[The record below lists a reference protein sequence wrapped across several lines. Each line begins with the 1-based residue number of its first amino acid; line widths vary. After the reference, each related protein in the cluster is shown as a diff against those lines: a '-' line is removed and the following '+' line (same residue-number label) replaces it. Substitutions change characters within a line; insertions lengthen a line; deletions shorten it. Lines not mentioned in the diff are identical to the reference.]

1 MIRALRIRFN
11 SSIYKSARCCVRQ
24 RVRRQHSEIEWIMT
38 ILAHLFRAKYLAL
51 KRGGHNNKKN
61 TTRESANTN
70 LLGGCSFFSHR
81 WSLFWSIFFFFF
93 ASKPLSLRLF
103 SAAFVKNNLVCKLVS
118 LVFSRS
124 VQRDTRHEE
133 EEEEGRRG
141 RRVLWWWFPSCSFRA
156 TSRRNVVYI
165 ERGNFFARV
174 SQTYISSAIES
185 KLLRANTC
193 NTCETRT

>member
-1 MIRALRIRFN
+1 MMIRALRIRFN
-11 SSIYKSARCCVRQ
+11 SSIYKSARCCVCQ

-51 KRGGHNNKKN
+51 KRGGHNSKKN
-61 TTRESANTN
+61 TTRESANTH
-70 LLGGCSFFSHR
+70 LLG
-81 WSLFWSIFFFFF
+81 LLIFLSSMITFLIDSFFF

-124 VQRDTRHEE
+124 VQRDTRREE

-141 RRVLWWWFPSCSFRA
+141 RRVLWWWFPSCSFRT

>member
-1 MIRALRIRFN
+1 MCASTRATTTLRIR
-11 SSIYKSARCCVRQ
+11 
-24 RVRRQHSEIEWIMT
+24 MT
-38 ILAHLFRAKYLAL
+38 NDDLVLAQLCLRAKYLSL
-51 KRGGHNNKKN
+51 KRIGGQQQQKKHDARKRKNKSPLVARFSLILN
-61 TTRESANTN
+61 DH
-70 LLGGCSFFSHR
+70 FFD
-81 WSLFWSIFFFFF
+81 FFFFF
-93 ASKPLSLRLF
+93 CVKTSFCCFALF
-103 SAAFVKNNLVCKLVS
+103 CGSFVKNNLVRKLVS

-124 VQRDTRHEE
+124 VQRDTRREEE

-141 RRVLWWWFPSCSFRA
+141 RRFFFVVVIPVAFFSSHERKF
-156 TSRRNVVYI
+156 VYI

>member
-1 MIRALRIRFN
+1 M
-11 SSIYKSARCCVRQ
+11 
-24 RVRRQHSEIEWIMT
+24 
-38 ILAHLFRAKYLAL
+38 
-51 KRGGHNNKKN
+51 
-61 TTRESANTN
+61 
-70 LLGGCSFFSHR
+70 
-81 WSLFWSIFFFFF
+81 
-93 ASKPLSLRLF
+93 
-103 SAAFVKNNLVCKLVS
+103 KNNLVRKLVS

-124 VQRDTRHEE
+124 VQRDTRREEE

-141 RRVLWWWFPSCSFRA
+141 RRFFFVVVIPVAFFSSHERKF
-156 TSRRNVVYI
+156 VYI

>member
-11 SSIYKSARCCVRQ
+11 SSIYKSARCCVCQ

-51 KRGGHNNKKN
+51 KRGGHNSKKN
-61 TTRESANTN
+61 TTRESANTH
-70 LLGGCSFFSHR
+70 LLG
-81 WSLFWSIFFFFF
+81 LLIFLSSMITFLIDLLFFF

-185 KLLRANTC
+185 KLLRANTY
-193 NTCETRT
+193 NKCETRT